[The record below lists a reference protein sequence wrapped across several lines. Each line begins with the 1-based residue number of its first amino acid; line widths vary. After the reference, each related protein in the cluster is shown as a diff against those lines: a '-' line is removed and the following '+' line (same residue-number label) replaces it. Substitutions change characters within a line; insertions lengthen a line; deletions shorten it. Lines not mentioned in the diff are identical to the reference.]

1 MKDFKIKLSNVDDVK
16 KLVQITGTF
25 SSDID
30 IQSSR
35 YVIDAKSIMGVF
47 SLDLSKELTLRIMSE
62 DIDEIENFSNAIE
75 PFKLKISLK

>member
-62 DIDEIENFSNAIE
+62 DIDEIQTFSNAIE
-75 PFKLKISLK
+75 PFKLKL